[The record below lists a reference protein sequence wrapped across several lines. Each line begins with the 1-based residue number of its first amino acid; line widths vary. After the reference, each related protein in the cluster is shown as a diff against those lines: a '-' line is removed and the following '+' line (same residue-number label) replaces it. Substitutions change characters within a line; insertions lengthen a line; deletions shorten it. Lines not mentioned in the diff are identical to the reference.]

1 MVAFDEILLFIMENP
16 EETFTPAR
24 QRSKDLSAN
33 LEKAA
38 PSVLYEVS

>member
-1 MVAFDEILLFIMENP
+1 MVAFDEMLLFMMENP

-24 QRSKDLSAN
+24 QRSKDPTAK

-38 PSVLYEVS
+38 PSVLYDVS